1 MEMATQSADG
11 SAQSHVGSQEVRETG
26 LRGCLA
32 DCCRRWGAMVC
43 HATSNT
49 GHGQQAN
56 DRGKWE
62 GEQSWVCFWQLP
74 LTSGFIV

>member
-1 MEMATQSADG
+1 
-11 SAQSHVGSQEVRETG
+11 
-26 LRGCLA
+26 
-32 DCCRRWGAMVC
+32 MVC

-74 LTSGFIV
+74 LTPVLQCRIRCCTECNKCYLAGLS